1 MRILRPLLANG
12 CRLCE
17 CCWKRAGEPRCSNSS
32 LGNTLNVFQGAD
44 SWCRTNSAKPG
55 ETLGSE
61 LVALLC
67 NHRCTSDVSWQH
79 SLHPGQRL
87 LRCFSS
93 LESRSGFLSHMAKLR
108 NGRGWAN
115 AAKPWVSLRLELH
128 PPSCNCCSLNEG
140 CQESRGDPRR
150 SRAFDGWSGNMS
162 KSIMRVLRSLLAN
175 GRSLCKCRWQCTR
188 EPWCSNS
195 SLGNLLNMSQ
205 GGDGRSWTSSEKPR
219 QSLGLELG
227 SLLRSHSR
235 VSNGSWQHSHHPGF
249 GFWRHQSPLE
259 CRGGRLIHVAKL

>member
-17 CCWKRAGEPRCSNSS
+17 CCWKRAGEPRCSNTS
-32 LGNTLNVFQGAD
+32 LGNTLNVSKSADGGCRAD
-44 SWCRTNSAKPG
+44 SEKPRKSLGLERHVLPSDHRRTSN
-55 ETLGSE
+55 
-61 LVALLC
+61 
-67 NHRCTSDVSWQH
+67 VSWKH
-79 SLHPGQRL
+79 SLHPWFRL
-87 LRCFSS
+87 LGCFSS

-108 NGRGWAN
+108 DVWSRAN
-115 AAKPWVSLRLELH
+115 TAKPWVSLRLELH

-188 EPWCSNS
+188 EPRCSNS

-205 GGDGRSWTSSEKPR
+205 GGDGLSWTGSEEPR
-219 QSLGLELG
+219 QSLGLELS
-227 SLLRSHSR
+227 SLPRSHSR